1 MADELVLRAE
11 LPELHCI
18 MPMANVPSVCEHGI
32 LSHAL
37 TNTMTKG
44 AHVSVADQNVQD
56 LRATK
61 RVPGG
66 RTLHEYANLYIN
78 ARNPMM
84 FKLVARGLR
93 GSLCV
98 LRVSTDVLDLP
109 DVVVSDANAAAKGVY
124 TRFEEAPEGLAI
136 VNRNLTFAR
145 YWTHADYIEELR
157 HKSAMNAEVLVPERV
172 HPRYIRGAWVADAAA
187 KARFD
192 DLGTPLQASIN
203 GYLFF
208 M

>member
-157 HKSAMNAEVLVPERV
+157 HKAP
-172 HPRYIRGAWVADAAA
+172 
-187 KARFD
+187 
-192 DLGTPLQASIN
+192 
-203 GYLFF
+203 
-208 M
+208 